1 MTSPPVISH
10 AYTNFQFF
18 SSLSLLSSPTIREE
32 IRIHPNARLLSL
44 IFFFSITK
52 PIIDSP
58 ISVANGLL
66 FSKNSSGITRAL
78 PLGAHLAVSLVY
90 TRTHTHARTST
101 SHVLATWKRDTD
113 LSPTIE
119 LLREREKLGGR
130 ERGED
135 EKEGFEASRIE
146 QI

>member
-1 MTSPPVISH
+1 MRSVFRKINGEKRERSERTSNSETFEELDRPSRCLARVH
-10 AYTNFQFF
+10 A
-18 SSLSLLSSPTIREE
+18 
-32 IRIHPNARLLSL
+32 
-44 IFFFSITK
+44 
-52 PIIDSP
+52 
-58 ISVANGLL
+58 
-66 FSKNSSGITRAL
+66 
-78 PLGAHLAVSLVY
+78 
-90 TRTHTHARTST
+90 HTHARTST

>member
-44 IFFFSITK
+44 IFFFFHYETDHRLTDFRGK
-52 PIIDSP
+52 RPP
-58 ISVANGLL
+58 L
-66 FSKNSSGITRAL
+66 FQEFERYNSSSPTWR
-78 PLGAHLAVSLVY
+78 PSRCLARVHA
-90 TRTHTHARTST
+90 HTHARTST